1 MNILNF
7 FNIINVYYFLF
18 VFEQFIYIIF
28 FILIKVVKI
37 CKKVVVFLLFGR
49 KIIESFVIILDFLE
63 YVSYWDLMVF
73 VFQYYIKYY
82 LYDIEIV
89 FCMFF

>member
-1 MNILNF
+1 MFIIFYLYMNS
-7 FNIINVYYFLF
+7 
-18 VFEQFIYIIF
+18 VFIVLYIF

-73 VFQYYIKYY
+73 VF
-82 LYDIEIV
+82 
-89 FCMFF
+89 

>member
-1 MNILNF
+1 MFIIFYLYLNSVF
-7 FNIINVYYFLF
+7 IVLYYF
-18 VFEQFIYIIF
+18 F

-63 YVSYWDLMVF
+63 YVGY
-73 VFQYYIKYY
+73 
-82 LYDIEIV
+82 
-89 FCMFF
+89 

>member
-1 MNILNF
+1 MFIIFYLYLNSLF
-7 FNIINVYYFLF
+7 IVLYYF
-18 VFEQFIYIIF
+18 FIF
-28 FILIKVVKI
+28 LIKVVKI

-73 VFQYYIKYY
+73 VF
-82 LYDIEIV
+82 
-89 FCMFF
+89 